1 MSKYE
6 AAQAPALEIKSVGSP
21 PERYADRIVALML
34 QQVAKLQAQR
44 CQMITELISSSKGGT
59 PKAQQKL
66 AARLEKAG
74 AFNVSLTPGKRGR
87 FELCFLELLG
97 WDAGQDEL
105 ILPEHPGPWPEKPW
119 LICHVNQLEGRGT
132 GAKVHPLV
140 FVTHH
145 CLSRAAQR
153 LDVRTVADLRVMTE
167 LIILAASKLVMKQG
181 IQRALDEVPPDGHR
195 VQVEVELAVGRY
207 AVTVVLERHRTR
219 PALVALTVF

>member
-1 MSKYE
+1 MKTP
-6 AAQAPALEIKSVGSP
+6 APEIQSVGSP
-21 PERYADRIVALML
+21 PERHADRMVALML
-34 QQVAKLQAQR
+34 QQLAKQQAQR
-44 CQMITELISSSKGGT
+44 ARLITELISSCRGGT

-66 AARLEKAG
+66 AARLKKAG
-74 AFNVSLTPGKRGR
+74 AFNVDLRTGKRGK

-97 WDAGQDEL
+97 WDAGQDEP

-119 LICHVNQLEGRGT
+119 LVCHVNGLEGRATGT
-132 GAKVHPLV
+132 KMAPLV

-153 LDVRTVADLRVMTE
+153 LEVRTTADLVTTTE
-167 LIILAASKLVMKQG
+167 LIIIAASKLVMKLG
-181 IQRALDEVPPDGHR
+181 MQRILDEMPPDGYR

>member
-1 MSKYE
+1 MKTP
-6 AAQAPALEIKSVGSP
+6 APEITSVGSP

-34 QQVAKLQAQR
+34 QQLAEQQAQR
-44 CQMITELISSSKGGT
+44 SRLITDLISGSRGGT

-74 AFNVSLTPGKRGR
+74 ALNVDLRTGKRGR

-97 WDAGQDEL
+97 WDAAQDEA
-105 ILPEHPGPWPEKPW
+105 ILPEHSGPWPEKPW
-119 LICHVNQLEGRGT
+119 LVCHVNGLEGRGAGT
-132 GAKVHPLV
+132 KMAPLV
-140 FVTHH
+140 FITHH

-153 LDVRTVADLRVMTE
+153 LEVRTAADLRVMTE
-167 LIILAASKLVMKQG
+167 LIILAASKLVMKLG
-181 IQRALDEVPPDGHR
+181 IGRILDEMPPDGYR